1 MRTWLA
7 IDGSEGEGGGQLL
20 RTALTLS
27 LVTGRAF
34 RMERIR
40 AGRPKPGLLR
50 QHLTAVQAAAQ
61 VGRARVAGDEL
72 GSQAITFEP
81 MGVHAGS
88 YEFAIG
94 TAGSA
99 TLVFQTL
106 IPALLKAGAPS
117 RVAIE
122 GGTHNPLAPSADFME
137 LTFVPVLRLMGA
149 TVDWRLERHGFHP
162 AGGGRLV
169 AEIAPCARLRNV
181 DLLYRGATSVRARAV
196 LANLPRTIGKRE
208 LGVVRQRLGLERDAC
223 RVDDVET
230 SPGPG
235 NVLTIAIESDTT
247 TEVVT
252 GFGMKGLTAEK
263 VAHDACD
270 EVERY
275 LRSDV
280 PVGPHLA
287 DQLLVP
293 MALAGGGSFRTL
305 APTAHTRSNANVIGA
320 FMDVSIAMEAEST
333 DTVHVTVAGRKKES

>member
-27 LVTGRAF
+27 LVTGQAF

-40 AGRPKPGLLR
+40 AGRQKPGLLR

-61 VGRARVAGDEL
+61 IGQARVAGDEL
-72 GSQAITFEP
+72 GSQALTFEP
-81 MGVHAGS
+81 SRIQAGD
-88 YEFAIG
+88 YDFAIG

-99 TLVFQTL
+99 TLVLQTL
-106 IPALLKAGAPS
+106 LPALLTAGTSS

-137 LTFVPVLRLMGA
+137 LTFLPVLRLMGA
-149 TVDWRLERHGFHP
+149 SVHWQLERHGFHP
-162 AGGGRLV
+162 AGGGRLTV
-169 AEIAPCARLRNV
+169 EIEPCPRLKAV
-181 DLLYRGATSVRARAV
+181 TLLHRGATRVHARAV
-196 LANLPRTIGKRE
+196 LANLPAAIGKRE
-208 LGVVRQRLGLERDAC
+208 LSAVRQRLGLERDVC
-223 RVDDVET
+223 RVEHVDT
-230 SPGPG
+230 SLGPG
-235 NVLTIAIESDTT
+235 NVLMIAIEGETT

-275 LRSDV
+275 LRTDV
-280 PVGPHLA
+280 PVGTHLA

-293 MALAGGGSFRTL
+293 MAMAGGGSFRTL
-305 APTAHTRSNANVIGA
+305 TPTAHTRSNADIIRSFLN
-320 FMDVSIAMEAEST
+320 VSITTAAESSDVT
-333 DTVHVTVAGRKKES
+333 LVTVHAT

>member
-40 AGRPKPGLLR
+40 AGRAKPGLLR

-61 VGRARVAGDEL
+61 VGRARVTGEAL

-81 MGVHAGS
+81 QGVQAGS

-94 TAGSA
+94 TAGST

-106 IPALLKAGAPS
+106 LPALLTAGAPS

-122 GGTHNPLAPSADFME
+122 GGTHNPLAPSGDFME
-137 LTFVPVLRLMGA
+137 LTFIPALRLMGA
-149 TVDWRLERHGFHP
+149 SVDWRLERHGFHP

-169 AEIAPCARLRNV
+169 ADVTPGPELKTLA
-181 DLLYRGATSVRARAV
+181 LLQRGTTTVRARAV
-196 LANLPRTIGKRE
+196 LAHLPRTIAKRE

-223 RVDDVET
+223 RIDDVET

-235 NVLTIAIESDTT
+235 NVLAIEIEGDSI
-247 TEVVT
+247 TEVIT

-263 VAHDACD
+263 VAGDACI
-270 EVERY
+270 EAERY
-275 LRSDV
+275 LQTDV
-280 PVGPHLA
+280 PVGVHLA

-305 APTAHTRSNANVIGA
+305 APTAHTRSNADVIGK
-320 FMDVSIAMEAEST
+320 FLEVSIAMENESA
-333 DTVHVTVAGRKKES
+333 DVVLVTVAGRKQAS